1 MPRILSALII
11 AFCCAPLQADWP
23 LFRGDPVAS
32 GVAAHALP
40 DKLELLWKYKV
51 EKGAFEGTPAVVDGV
66 VYIGD
71 LDGAVYALSLADGK
85 ELWKKSIDTGFYGS
99 PAYRDG
105 KVYLGDMDGLVYCLD
120 AKTGDI
126 LWKFETGAE
135 INGSVNFYQDKLLI
149 GSQDASL
156 YCLTAADG
164 QLVWKYEIADQI
176 RCMPTIVEN
185 RGFVAGCDAKLH
197 IVDLDKGTSAT
208 DVPID
213 APTGSTPAVHGDLV
227 VFGTEGGTL
236 YGIDWKQAQVRWT
249 YEDER
254 GRQAFRA
261 SAAVTDKQ
269 VIIGGRNKRIAAV
282 DMTNGKQLWT
292 FPSRGRIDSSPV
304 IAGDKVYFGSADG
317 KVYGLKIS
325 DGSEAWSYEAGGG
338 FTGGPAISDDKLLIA
353 SDDGVVYCF
362 GTKTKE

>member
-1 MPRILSALII
+1 MSRILSALII
-11 AFCCAPLQADWP
+11 AFWCAPLQADWP
-23 LFRGDPVAS
+23 LFRADPVAS
-32 GVAAHALP
+32 GVAAESLP
-40 DKLELLWKYKV
+40 ADLELLWKYAV
-51 EKGAFEGTPAVVDGV
+51 EKGAFEGTPAVVDNV

-71 LDGAVYALSLADGK
+71 LDGAIYALNLADGK
-85 ELWKKSIDTGFYGS
+85 EIWKKSIDTGFYGS

-105 KVYLGDMDGLVYCLD
+105 KVYLGDMDGLLHCLS
-120 AKTGDI
+120 AKTGDV
-126 LWKFETGAE
+126 LWTYETGAE

-149 GSQDASL
+149 GSQDATL

-197 IVDLDKGTSAT
+197 IIDLDKGTSAAS
-208 DVPID
+208 VPID

-236 YGIDWKQAQVRWT
+236 YGIDWKKAVVRWT
-249 YEDER
+249 HEDDR

-261 SAAVTDKQ
+261 SAAVTDKLA
-269 VIIGGRNKRIAAV
+269 IIGGRNKRVAAV
-282 DMTNGKQLWT
+282 NMTNGKQLWS
-292 FPSRGRIDSSPV
+292 FPTRGRIDSSPV
-304 IAGDKVYFGSADG
+304 IAGDKVYFGSSDG

-325 DGSEAWSYEAGGG
+325 DGSEAWSYEAGGS
-338 FTGGPAISDDKLLIA
+338 FTGGPAISDGKLLIA
-353 SDDGVVYCF
+353 SDDGNVYCF
-362 GTKTKE
+362 GKKSK